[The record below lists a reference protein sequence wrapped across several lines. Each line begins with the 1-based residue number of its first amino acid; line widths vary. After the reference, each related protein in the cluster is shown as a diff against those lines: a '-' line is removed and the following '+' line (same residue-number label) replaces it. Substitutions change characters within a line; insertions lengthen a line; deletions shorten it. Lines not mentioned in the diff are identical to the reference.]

1 MGKSSEK
8 EKSIDSKG
16 SSEKGPLFDLL
27 IHDLTGP
34 LSVVSTSAASLF
46 QRESRYGPLTDQQK
60 RLIERILRNVRK
72 AQTLLNE
79 MIEISRSEEGL
90 FQKEFFPIEEIV
102 KESLLDV
109 LEIHDPQMVEKLS
122 SAKNLGESRPLLEDR
137 GIFITITGKYC
148 QAPFCHDHKKV
159 QQILRNLFSNAMKYR
174 RSRVEVCISGDI
186 DLCISFEDDGVGIPV
201 EEQDAIFDRFVR
213 LKEKRHTGIPGLGL
227 GLTGVK
233 ALLEAMRG
241 DIAVISREGT
251 GVRFVVRIPPLPSQ

>member
-1 MGKSSEK
+1 VRKLLEKGKT
-8 EKSIDSKG
+8 IDSKKE
-16 SSEKGPLFDLL
+16 SEKGPLLDLL

-34 LSVVSTSAASLF
+34 LSVVSTSAAGLLL
-46 QRESRYGPLTDQQK
+46 RESRYGPLTDQQK
-60 RLIERILRNVRK
+60 RLVERILRNVRK
-72 AQTLLNE
+72 AQTLLHE
-79 MIEISRSEEGL
+79 MIEISRGEEGL
-90 FQKEFFPIEEIV
+90 FQKEFFPVEGIL

-109 LEIHDPQMVEKLS
+109 LEIESPQMVEKLS
-122 SAKNLGESRPLLEDR
+122 VKKNLEESRPLLEGH
-137 GIFITITGKYC
+137 GIFITITGRYC

-174 RSRVEVCISGDI
+174 RSRVEVCVSGEI

-201 EEQDAIFDRFVR
+201 EEQEAIFDRFVR

-241 DIAVISREGT
+241 DITVASHEGT
-251 GVRFVVRIPPLPSQ
+251 GARFVVRIPPLPSP